1 MDVAVPQLIEKPAN
15 MVGDRNLMEGD
26 VVLFRKQEGSLPG
39 HYHYGMVVGVEESED
54 RVVRKVEVKYRNFE
68 ESSNRITRRSVS
80 RLVLIRRVDEV
91 DIWKEMFDAA
101 SIADIK
107 LLLSK

>member
-1 MDVAVPQLIEKPAN
+1 
-15 MVGDRNLMEGD
+15 MEGD

-68 ESSNRITRRSVS
+68 ESSDRITRRSVS

-107 LLLSK
+107 LLVSK